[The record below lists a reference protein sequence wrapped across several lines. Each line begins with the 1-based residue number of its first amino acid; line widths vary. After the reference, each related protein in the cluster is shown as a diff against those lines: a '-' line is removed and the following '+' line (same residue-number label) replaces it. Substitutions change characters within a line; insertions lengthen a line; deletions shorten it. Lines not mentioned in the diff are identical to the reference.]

1 MRTFIAFACCLF
13 LIAPATAIAQKEKSC
28 DASPRWLLVT
38 VVAQK
43 VWIKSDETDQLE
55 PFQALTRTDEHLNL
69 LDRCGVKVFSDYTI
83 HQGSSKYPGDSDDNV
98 ATEITDH
105 TQSNGK
111 TTSLEILWVKESLQE
126 ICAAVRDCAD
136 ATSKTVK
143 D

>member
-1 MRTFIAFACCLF
+1 M
-13 LIAPATAIAQKEKSC
+13 
-28 DASPRWLLVT
+28 LVT

-43 VWIKSDETDQLE
+43 HWIKSDEKDQLE
-55 PFQALTRTDEHLNL
+55 PVPVLTRTDEHLKL

-111 TTSLEILWVKESLQE
+111 TMGFGIFWVKESLQE

>member
-43 VWIKSDETDQLE
+43 HWINSDETDQLE
-55 PFQALTRTDEHLNL
+55 PVPVFTRTDEHLKL

-83 HQGSSKYPGDSDDNV
+83 NQEYPGDSDDNV
-98 ATEITDH
+98 ATEITDL

-111 TTSLEILWVKESLQE
+111 ATSLGILWVKESLQE

>member
-43 VWIKSDETDQLE
+43 YWIKSDETDQLE
-55 PFQALTRTDEHLNL
+55 PFPAGTSTDEHLKL
-69 LDRCGVKVFSDYTI
+69 LDRCGVKVFSDY
-83 HQGSSKYPGDSDDNV
+83 QGSSKYPGDSDDNV

-111 TTSLEILWVKESLQE
+111 TMGFGIFWVKESLQE